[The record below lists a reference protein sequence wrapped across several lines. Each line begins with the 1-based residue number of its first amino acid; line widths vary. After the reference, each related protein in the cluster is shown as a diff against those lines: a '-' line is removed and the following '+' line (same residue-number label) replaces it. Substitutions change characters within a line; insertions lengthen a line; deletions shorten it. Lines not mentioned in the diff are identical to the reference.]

1 MKRTTLR
8 TLFITAWLGALPG
21 CAYHVADL
29 SLLSTKQVP
38 ARPYVLAR
46 GVAAEEC
53 THQIFFVPLGA
64 PRPDLGRLVESLLT
78 QTQKANVLTEV
89 TVDERRIVTG
99 FWNRHCLR
107 VRGTVAQLD

>member
-1 MKRTTLR
+1 MGPAWR
-8 TLFITAWLGALPG
+8 TLFIAALLGVLPG

-29 SLLSTKQVP
+29 SLLSTKQIP
-38 ARPYVLAR
+38 PRPYVLVR

-53 THQIFFVPLGA
+53 THQVFFIPLGA
-64 PRPDLGRLVESLLT
+64 PRPDLGRLVDRLLT

-89 TVDERRIVTG
+89 TVDESRIVTVL
-99 FWNRHCLR
+99 WNRHCLR